1 MNTENL
7 NKQPEPVLKALA
19 NLEKIE
25 PVEELEEK
33 IYNRLD
39 PRLLLDWFSFSKAG
53 TVGIAVLIVISTVL
67 IFTESSQQ
75 VKYFPEYDE
84 KLETIEPSDDQILP
98 AVMNS
103 RSSEVSRKDRITS
116 DTLKVE
122 LNSGK

>member
-19 NLEKIE
+19 NLEKVK

-39 PRLLLDWFSFSKAG
+39 PRLFLDWFSFSKAG
-53 TVGIAVLIVISTVL
+53 TFGIAVLIVISTVL